1 MCWLFTLKSS
11 DFFFWISHPGDLDP
25 RKVRN
30 ETETKNSET
39 KRNELRRNETKSV
52 N

>member
-30 ETETKNSET
+30 ETETK
-39 KRNELRRNETKSV
+39 RNELRRNEIKSV